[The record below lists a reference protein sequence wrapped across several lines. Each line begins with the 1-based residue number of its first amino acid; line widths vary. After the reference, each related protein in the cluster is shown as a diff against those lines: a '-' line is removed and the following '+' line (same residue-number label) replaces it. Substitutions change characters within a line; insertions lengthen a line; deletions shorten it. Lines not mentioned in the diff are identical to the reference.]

1 MGLDVLLWAVVQ
13 WFNFQ
18 GLYEVVWFAAPTGP
32 HWHVEEEEEVP
43 QACLS
48 GASSWGMVSP
58 D

>member
-1 MGLDVLLWAVVQ
+1 MGLDVLLWALVQ

-18 GLYEVVWFAAPTGP
+18 GLYGVVWFAAPTGP
-32 HWHVEEEEEVP
+32 HWHVEEEEVP

>member
-18 GLYEVVWFAAPTGP
+18 GLYGVVWFAAPTGP
-32 HWHVEEEEEVP
+32 HWHVEDEEVP
-43 QACLS
+43 PACLS